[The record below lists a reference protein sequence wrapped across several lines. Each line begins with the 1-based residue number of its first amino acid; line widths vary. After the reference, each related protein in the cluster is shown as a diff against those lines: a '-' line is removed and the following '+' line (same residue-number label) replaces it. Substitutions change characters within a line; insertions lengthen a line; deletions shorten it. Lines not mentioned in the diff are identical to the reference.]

1 MKRLNLFQ
9 KHFIYTISVM
19 LLIVIL
25 IHGLIYSLIPKVYLS
40 QKRNQ
45 LETITTDLV
54 DHLEGKSIQYAFDF
68 TENFA
73 LMSGTNVNLATAQYR
88 QTFLGLMQFDIHI
101 REDLSLQELQELQE
115 NLFVAT
121 PGAIDQ
127 AGLILNKQSFM
138 LNENTQANIQ
148 VMMSVQPVYEIKEAT
163 LRLIP
168 YSFLISIFIS
178 FAAAFYFSKKMS
190 QPIRDLLDITEK
202 MAAFEKDVFFESEG
216 QDEVVALGYNINHM
230 YLKLQTAIYELED
243 NIKEMHKIEREKE
256 HFFKS
261 ASHELKT
268 PLTSLSVLL
277 ENMQLNIGAYQD
289 RDHYLKEALLLV
301 NNANEKISQI
311 LSASDFQSISIKKNE
326 FSLDSYVDGAL
337 TGYQH
342 IIMKKEL
349 KLHLE
354 LNPVSILTDA
364 LYFKVVIDNLLS
376 NAFYYVPEK
385 EHVTIQLNEDELI
398 IKNDLKKDVVIDM
411 SLLFEPFYR
420 EDTSASSISKG
431 TGLGLYLVKKN
442 LALLQ
447 LDFEVQ
453 ITDKEFIFKIFF

>member
-1 MKRLNLFQ
+1 
-9 KHFIYTISVM
+9 
-19 LLIVIL
+19 
-25 IHGLIYSLIPKVYLS
+25 
-40 QKRNQ
+40 
-45 LETITTDLV
+45 
-54 DHLEGKSIQYAFDF
+54 
-68 TENFA
+68 
-73 LMSGTNVNLATAQYR
+73 
-88 QTFLGLMQFDIHI
+88 
-101 REDLSLQELQELQE
+101 
-115 NLFVAT
+115 LFVAT

-190 QPIRDLLDITEK
+190 QPIRDLLEITEK

-216 QDEVVALGYNINHM
+216 QDEVVALGYNINNM

-243 NIKEMHKIEREKE
+243 NIKEMYKIEREKE

-277 ENMQLNIGAYQD
+277 ENMQLNIGVYQD
-289 RDHYLKEALLLV
+289 RDYYLKEALQLV
-301 NNANEKISQI
+301 TNANDKISQI
-311 LSASDFQSISIKKNE
+311 LAASDFQSISVQKRE
-326 FSLDSYVDGAL
+326 FDLKQYISLSL
-337 TGYQH
+337 KGYQH
-342 IIMKKEL
+342 IIMKKKLLL
-349 KLHLE
+349 K
-354 LNPVSILTDA
+354 TDLLA
-364 LYFKVVIDNLLS
+364 ASLYTDELYFKVVIDNLLS
-376 NAFYYVPEK
+376 NAFFYTPTYGEVS
-385 EHVTIQLNEDELI
+385 VDLSSQNLI
-398 IKNDLKKDVVIDM
+398 IKNELAEGVHIDE

-420 EDTSASSISKG
+420 EDTSSSSISRG

-442 LALLQ
+442 LELLK
-447 LDFEVQ
+447 LDFEVE
-453 ITDKEFIFKIFF
+453 ITEKSFIFKIYF

>member
-9 KHFIYTISVM
+9 KHFVYTISVM

-40 QKRNQ
+40 QKRTQ

-190 QPIRDLLDITEK
+190 QPIRDLLEITEK

-216 QDEVVALGYNINHM
+216 QDEVVALGYNINNM

-243 NIKEMHKIEREKE
+243 NIKEMYKIEREKE

-277 ENMQLNIGAYQD
+277 ENMQLNIGVYQD
-289 RDHYLKEALLLV
+289 RDYYLKEALQLV
-301 NNANEKISQI
+301 TNANDKISQI
-311 LSASDFQSISIKKNE
+311 LAASDFQSISVQKRE
-326 FSLDSYVDGAL
+326 FDLKQYISLSL
-337 TGYQH
+337 KGYQH
-342 IIMKKEL
+342 IIMKKKLLL
-349 KLHLE
+349 K
-354 LNPVSILTDA
+354 TDLLA
-364 LYFKVVIDNLLS
+364 ASLYTDELYFKVVIDNLLS
-376 NAFYYVPEK
+376 NAFFYTPSYGEVS
-385 EHVTIQLNEDELI
+385 VDLSSQNLI
-398 IKNDLKKDVVIDM
+398 IKNELAEGVHIDE

-420 EDTSASSISKG
+420 EDTSSSSISRG

-442 LALLQ
+442 LELLK
-447 LDFEVQ
+447 LDFEVE
-453 ITDKEFIFKIFF
+453 ITEKSFIFKIYF